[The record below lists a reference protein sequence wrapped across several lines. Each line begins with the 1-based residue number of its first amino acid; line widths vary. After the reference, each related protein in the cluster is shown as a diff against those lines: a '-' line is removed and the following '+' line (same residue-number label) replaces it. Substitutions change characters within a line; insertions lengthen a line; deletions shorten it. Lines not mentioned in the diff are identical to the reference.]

1 MTVLVPF
8 RNDFHY
14 KPQKRKDSAS
24 SKISQIQVAGADF
37 ETKDGYPHIY
47 TLTQYNKAT
56 KEIEDLNVLF
66 SGTPRNP
73 NAFAEMNMKAFGR
86 KGVEF
91 NLKTFVMLHF
101 QASKIQWKQG
111 RKGKNG
117 KKRTKK
123 GRRVPMLWW
132 WNLGYD
138 AQAIMKTLP
147 DAINDYMQ
155 MQTSC
160 YIDTKDMTMVSLD
173 KDKGRY
179 TLDGK
184 SLAFNRYIKLTYL
197 PKKWMQID
205 PIMWYDKG
213 VKIGKLDLWDMMQFY
228 GGGLDYNAS
237 KFLNE
242 NKLDWEGK
250 DMQLLGSMSRAGQ
263 RFTVKYAKEIIEYAE
278 LDSNITQRLAWLKI
292 QEFENAGVRM
302 VKPYSLASVAERAAY
317 DRANIPTMDN
327 MVSKHNDTVQAAWTA
342 YQGGWFEARGSGTMS
357 NVKAYDITS
366 AYPHIMWWM
375 PDLNDGGW
383 VGTFYGESEDEWK
396 DYLDNQ
402 WKTHCPAFFEAE
414 ILFPEG
420 LKMYPAAKTSSLGCL
435 QNPRC
440 VYGWFTGDEINEF
453 IAWGAEIGIERWT
466 GFIPNSDNED
476 SDLGDV
482 QDGIRYPFRP
492 FVKTFYTMKMEQ
504 DKLRDAND
512 PAYDEAKRNVAKV
525 MLNSL
530 YGKTCQAIE
539 DKLLETRTTGQMWSS
554 PYSAAITGATRAR
567 LAEFIRVNGYDSTL
581 SVQTDGIILEGTN
594 HVIPANHT
602 PCYMD
607 GELTGLG
614 DWEDDGEGTLV
625 LLMSGVYTIL
635 PKDPKKKVKS
645 TYRGNYAL
653 FLDRKG
659 APVVK
664 YGGNWAEFL
673 NLHGERTILERTVE
687 NGDEYSRPY
696 SLGEARI
703 RKDYSLVNQFRVIKT
718 GIKAHGDSN
727 KRNWQGMEKPTTF
740 GDLANQWWESSAWEV
755 LV

>member
-1 MTVLVPF
+1 MTDLVPF
-8 RNDFHY
+8 REDFTY
-14 KPQKRKDSAS
+14 RPQKRKDSAS
-24 SKISQIQVAGADF
+24 SKLSQIQVAGADF

-47 TLTQYNKAT
+47 TLTQYDKTT
-56 KEIEDLNVLF
+56 KGLEDLSIIF
-66 SGTPRNP
+66 SGSPRNP
-73 NAFAEMNMKAFGR
+73 NAFAEMNKKAFG
-86 KGVEF
+86 KAGVEF
-91 NLKTFVMLHF
+91 NLKSFIMLHF

-111 RKGKNG
+111 RKGKDG

-123 GRRVPMLWW
+123 GKRVPMLWFF
-132 WNLGYD
+132 NLRFD
-138 AQAIMKTLP
+138 AQAIIKTLP
-147 DAINDYMQ
+147 NAIIDYLY
-155 MQTSC
+155 THNKV
-160 YIDTKDMTMVSLD
+160 YIDTKDWSICFLE

-184 SLAFNRYIKLTYL
+184 SVAFNRYIKLTYL
-197 PKKWMQID
+197 PKKWMQIE
-205 PIMWYDKG
+205 PIMFYDKG
-213 VKIGKLDLWDMMQFY
+213 IKIGKLDLWDIQQFY
-228 GGGLDYNAS
+228 GGSLDYNAE
-237 KFLNE
+237 KHLNE
-242 NKLDWEGK
+242 NKLSWDGK
-250 DMQLLGSMSRAGQ
+250 DMNLLGSMSKAGQ
-263 RFTVKYAKEIIEYAE
+263 AFTVKYAKEIIEYAE

-292 QEFENAGVRM
+292 REFESAGVRM

-327 MVSKHNDTVQAAWTA
+327 MVQKHNSTVKAAWTA
-342 YQGGWFEARGSGTMS
+342 YQGGWFEARGSGTMRG
-357 NVKAYDITS
+357 VKAYDITS

-375 PDLNDGGW
+375 PDLNDGQW
-383 VGTFYGESEDEWK
+383 VGTFYGEGMDEWE
-396 DYLDNQ
+396 DYLKDQ
-402 WKTHCPAFFEAE
+402 WKIHCPAFFEAE
-414 ILFPEG
+414 VIFPEG

-440 VYGWFTGDEINEF
+440 VYGWFTADEIVEF
-453 IAWGAEIGIERWT
+453 KAWGAEIGVERWT
-466 GFIPNSDNED
+466 GFVPNETNED
-476 SDLGDV
+476 SEIDDV

-492 FVKTFYTMKMEQ
+492 FIKTFYTMKMEQ

-539 DKLLETRTTGQMWSS
+539 DKLMEQKMTGQMWSS

-567 LAEFIRVNGYDSTL
+567 LGEFIRVNGYNNTL
-581 SVQTDGIILEGTN
+581 SVQTDGIILEGDN
-594 HVIPANHT
+594 HILPPNHS

-614 DWEDDGEGTLV
+614 DWEDDGKGTLV

-635 PKDPKKKVKS
+635 PNDPKKKVKS

-659 APVVK
+659 ATVVK
-664 YGGNWAEFL
+664 YGANWAEFCEL
-673 NLHGERTILERTVE
+673 YGERAILERTATTD
-687 NGDEYSRPY
+687 DEYSRPY
-696 SLGEARI
+696 SLGEARVK
-703 RKDYSLVNQFRVIKT
+703 KDYSLVNQFRVIKT

-727 KRNWQGMEKPTTF
+727 KRNWQGLEKPTTF
-740 GDLANQWWESSAWEV
+740 GDLADKWWESNTWEV